1 MSSLASAAL
10 RPFSGLTQ
18 VARRIS
24 QLALT
29 LELAMQVRK
38 ERRMLMRLD
47 ERALQDVGFDKG
59 RAYGE
64 ANRSFWD
71 VPVDRLRC

>member
-1 MSSLASAAL
+1 MPSFVPAA
-10 RPFSGLTQ
+10 RQPWSGLTQ

-24 QLALT
+24 QFACAV
-29 LELAMQVRK
+29 ELAMQVRN
-38 ERRMLMRLD
+38 ERRALMRMD
-47 ERALQDVGFDKG
+47 ERALQDVGFDSGK
-59 RAYGE
+59 AYGE